1 MVFSEDMDA
10 YEALSRSIV
19 LAERAHRGQVRK
31 GTADPYIHHPLAVAM
46 LVLSHGFGLPCA
58 TVGVLHD
65 VLEDTQVRRD
75 EIERRFGREIATA
88 VADLTEDA
96 GIHPWEERKLAY
108 VRHLAHAT
116 DLALPVCAADK
127 IHNLSSTLWE
137 GRDPREVEERF
148 RHPLVKI
155 SAYHRAVEQALGAR
169 GMTGPLMVELRRV
182 VGEFARFAGADPD
195 DDRLV

>member
-1 MVFSEDMDA
+1 MDA

-31 GTADPYIHHPLAVAM
+31 GSRDPYIHHPLAVAM
-46 LVLSHGFGLPCA
+46 LVLSHGYGLPCA

-65 VLEDTQVRRD
+65 VLEDTPVRRE
-75 EIERRFGREIATA
+75 EIEREFGEEIATA

-108 VRHLAHAT
+108 VRHLASAS

-127 IHNLSSTLWE
+127 IHNLSSALWD
-137 GRDPREVEERF
+137 GAGPERF
-148 RHPLVKI
+148 RHPLAKI
-155 SAYHRAVEQALGAR
+155 AAYHRAVERALDAR
-169 GMTGPLMVELRRV
+169 GFSGPLMIELGRAVRA
-182 VGEFARFAGADPD
+182 FARFAGADPD
-195 DDRLV
+195 EDRLV